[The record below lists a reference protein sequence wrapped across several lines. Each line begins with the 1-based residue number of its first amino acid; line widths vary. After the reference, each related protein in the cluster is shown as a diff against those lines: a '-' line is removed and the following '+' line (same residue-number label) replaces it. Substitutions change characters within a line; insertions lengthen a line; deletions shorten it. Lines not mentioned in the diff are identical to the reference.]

1 MNTSLNSVIARLE
14 ELRKEVGGEAHVR
27 VQETRQ
33 TEPGYP
39 HPIDRIEKLNI
50 FSMTDRKVSC
60 EVIIIPYLAP

>member
-1 MNTSLNSVIARLE
+1 MNTSINNVIARLE

-39 HPIDRIEKLNI
+39 HVIDHIEKLNHVEGDGKI
-50 FSMTDRKVSC
+50 TCD
-60 EVIIIPYLAP
+60 EIIIVPYLAP